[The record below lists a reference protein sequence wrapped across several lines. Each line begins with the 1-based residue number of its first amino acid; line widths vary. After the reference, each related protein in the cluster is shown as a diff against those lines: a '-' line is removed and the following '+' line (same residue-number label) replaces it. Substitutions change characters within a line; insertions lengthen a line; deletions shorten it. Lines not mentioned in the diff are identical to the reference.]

1 MKKSLFSNLIRA
13 AATSGIAIAM
23 TFALVSCKD
32 DGANTTAAGDS
43 YPLTTCVVSGE
54 ALGSMGE
61 PIVINHEG
69 TTVKFC
75 CDGCIDDF
83 KADPAPYLAKLAAA
97 GSN

>member
-61 PIVINHEG
+61 PIAVSYTHLTLPTKEG
-69 TTVKFC
+69 V
-75 CDGCIDDF
+75 
-83 KADPAPYLAKLAAA
+83 
-97 GSN
+97 